1 MWEDCSNI
9 NLNRMLE
16 YDRKCNSILTVMGQK
31 PHFPLPAVWLGSLES
46 DLNFRYGLRKGQIA
60 CLLVQLRTNSFW
72 ELILWGRNNKCQSHW
87 HQTIG
92 SFNYIYLI
100 FIPHCNSTQPFRGTA
115 ESMKPDVVFN
125 LLTSLWKTDS
135 SHCGNVLKTNC
146 SHSSST
152 PRITKCQGIILC
164 FAWIIFGYKWYL
176 AIMPLLKLYL

>member
-1 MWEDCSNI
+1 MTENAIPSLQWWARNLTFLFLQCDWALLSQSWTLGMVSERDRLPVCWCSSAQTLFGSSFFEDGII
-9 NLNRMLE
+9 NANHIGIR
-16 YDRKCNSILTVMGQK
+16 
-31 PHFPLPAVWLGSLES
+31 PF
-46 DLNFRYGLRKGQIA
+46 
-60 CLLVQLRTNSFW
+60 
-72 ELILWGRNNKCQSHW
+72 
-87 HQTIG
+87 G

-146 SHSSST
+146 SHFSSPPP

-164 FAWIIFGYKWYL
+164 FAWIIFGYKRYL
-176 AIMPLLKLYL
+176 AIVPLLKLYL